1 MGSDVVVLIAYRVL
15 PGKEEAAKAGIAELV
30 RTVLRTEPD
39 CRGITILHN
48 AADPGHILLVENW
61 PTRES
66 YLGPHMQTPHI
77 KAWIKEA
84 PAVVSGPPEIT
95 FWHAVP

>member
-1 MGSDVVVLIAYRVL
+1 MSSDVVVLIAYRAL
-15 PGKEEAAKAGIAELV
+15 PGKEEDAKGAIGGLV

-48 AADPGHILLVENW
+48 AADPGHILLVEQW
-61 PTRES
+61 SSRES

-77 KAWIKEA
+77 KAWIAEA

-95 FWHAVP
+95 FWRAEP